1 VEDEDSEGFA
11 EFYIAA
17 RDDCLRAV
25 CAAVG
30 DPLQAE
36 ELTAEAFARAF
47 AHWRKLKRHPAPRAW
62 IVRVALNTHVSW
74 WRKRRREVHWHSLVP
89 AHVRTAN
96 VSGAELHVR
105 GTAGDL
111 APDSRLDFD
120 GPAMSALRAL
130 PRRQREVI
138 ALRIILDLDTHATAE
153 ALGISPKT
161 VAVHFSRATAALRAT
176 LILHTD
182 EERLAP

>member
-1 VEDEDSEGFA
+1 MVDEDSEGFA

-17 RDDCLRAV
+17 RDGCLRAV

-30 DPLQAE
+30 DPVQAE

-47 AHWRKLKRHPAPRAW
+47 AHWRKLKHHPAPRAW
-62 IVRVALNTHVSW
+62 IVRVALNTQVSW
-74 WRKRRREVHWHSLVP
+74 WRKRRREVHW
-89 AHVRTAN
+89 
-96 VSGAELHVR
+96 SGIEPVHTRADGIP
-105 GTAGDL
+105 GTIVL
-111 APDSRLDFD
+111 AQDAAD

-130 PRRQREVI
+130 PRRQREVV
-138 ALRIILDLDTHATAE
+138 ALRVILDLDTHATAA

-161 VAVHFSRATAALRAT
+161 VAVHLARATAALRAA
-176 LILHTD
+176 LIRQTD